1 MQGPQAMQMQVQ
13 QPFAQPGPPQ
23 VSQMQGGAH
32 SPHHGQHGQQPQQ
45 QMHQMP
51 QQMHQMPQQMQHP
64 RVPPPAQM
72 VQQQMPMG
80 SPSLMGSSPYGYAA
94 PPHECHFSR
103 ATAAAGL
110 PVMRGDDRSSNSSNS
125 QSLTGFSSAASQ
137 GSAASRVDTAA
148 APQLSLIHI

>member
-1 MQGPQAMQMQVQ
+1 MQAPGDQPQPTPRQPRPTHQQPPQQPIQQPIQHMPVTGPTPQAMQMQIQ

-23 VSQMQGGAH
+23 VSQMQGVAH

-80 SPSLMGSSPYGYAA
+80 SPSLMGSLCPPRVNELGVERKNPLKCAA
-94 PPHECHFSR
+94 CGP
-103 ATAAAGL
+103 AA
-110 PVMRGDDRSSNSSNS
+110 
-125 QSLTGFSSAASQ
+125 
-137 GSAASRVDTAA
+137 
-148 APQLSLIHI
+148 